1 MINIIDN
8 YRNLPVG
15 KYLEIFELSQDES
28 VDALEQQ
35 VKTISILTGLTENDV
50 LALPIMQYKEL
61 AKKTKFLE
69 NGYNGKLQVAKSYRL
84 GGMELIPVKDFAKI
98 TTAQYIDFQNLS
110 KAGDKY
116 LVETLSTFL
125 IPKGRKYMDG
135 EYEIEDVRQVIRDNL
150 SVADV
155 LSLFAFFLTKFVKSI
170 KDFRTYSIREI
181 QKIPNRET
189 RERLMKQMRE
199 AMEIHS
205 KTNGD
210 G

>member
-15 KYLEIFELSQDES
+15 KYLEILELSQDES

-61 AKKTKFLE
+61 ARKTKFLE
-69 NGYNGKLQVAKSYRL
+69 NGYDGKLQVAKSYGL

-98 TTAQYIDFQNLS
+98 TTAQYVDFQNLS
-110 KAGDKY
+110 KEGDKY

-125 IPKGRKYMDG
+125 IPKGKKYMDG
-135 EYEIEDVRQVIRDNL
+135 YEIEDVRQAIRENL

-155 LSLFAFFLTKFVKSI
+155 LSLSAFFLTKFVKSI

-181 QKIPNRET
+181 QKIPNKET
-189 RERLMKQMRE
+189 RERLMKQMQE